1 MIMFLHIL
9 QVIAVR
15 NNKLNIKSIE
25 VLLYLKTTELF
36 GGFILCD
43 DRFEILVIS

>member
-25 VLLYLKTTELF
+25 FLLYLKATELF

-43 DRFEILVIS
+43 DRFEILAIS